1 MAEGPA
7 ALERQGGRSRLLH
20 GGRPHAGSR
29 GDPSGNRLRRA
40 VLRDSGPLEAR
51 PEQGHRAHSGVLC
64 RARRLGEPAEGASH
78 RGRAEGQGQVD
89 RAPRLRGRRSRLHAW
104 PRPDEIP
111 RAERQEGLAPDRRVP
126 ARARGLSPATSPPRT
141 PGSCSAGPRRPSPF
155 ARGAATVPAGFRGAT
170 LHGLIQSK
178 PRAALQTFHALQA
191 SELATAFNDALKRV
205 CIQPGDYTAELT
217 APAGPSTAGGVQAMQ
232 HLRLVSSQPGTPT
245 LVVGHANHAEGRAE
259 LRTFEHLDAV
269 HRQRFRRPLTIDR
282 TQYDDF
288 VRLAKQLLDAL
299 HLQTILTGPPLDLE
313 MDDDGPSASSAGR
326 WLL

>member
-1 MAEGPA
+1 M
-7 ALERQGGRSRLLH
+7 QTRSF
-20 GGRPHAGSR
+20 
-29 GDPSGNRLRRA
+29 
-40 VLRDSGPLEAR
+40 
-51 PEQGHRAHSGVLC
+51 
-64 RARRLGEPAEGASH
+64 
-78 RGRAEGQGQVD
+78 
-89 RAPRLRGRRSRLHAW
+89 RAPWAASFT
-104 PRPDEIP
+104 
-111 RAERQEGLAPDRRVP
+111 AEHSHFG
-126 ARARGLSPATSPPRT
+126 
-141 PGSCSAGPRRPSPF
+141 
-155 ARGAATVPAGFRGAT
+155 RGAATLPAGFRGAT

-326 WLL
+326 WLLAFLVGVALVAAAGLGMWRLGLLKTLTG